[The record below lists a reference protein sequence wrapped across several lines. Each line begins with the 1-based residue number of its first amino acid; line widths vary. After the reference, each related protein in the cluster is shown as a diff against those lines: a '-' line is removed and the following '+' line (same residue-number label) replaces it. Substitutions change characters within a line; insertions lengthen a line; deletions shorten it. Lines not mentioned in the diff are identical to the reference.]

1 MSDNAGHTPEL
12 HSIAEK
18 YLAALRRGTSLA
30 DCLADC
36 RARHGDAVL
45 AEVRPALEAALLTAR
60 LRQPAMPAA
69 SVDALELRLRGT
81 MLARRR
87 PAPALTG
94 LARLAAAVAI
104 VMLALLGTGGG
115 AVVASEN
122 AVPGEALY
130 PIKRLWEEIVLA
142 LAPLTGERD
151 AIWLW
156 IAQRRLDEA
165 ETLAARGQLTPQ
177 ALADL
182 LAAMEQ
188 AATLAKPERQ
198 PVLRAYLDDVRAA
211 LAPVLPP
218 AGAETAYKQVLRRAA
233 RPDAAPPAPSAALT
247 LTPTVTASATASPTP
262 SAALTLT
269 PTVTASATASP
280 TATFTPTSRVPAT
293 STATPL
299 PPSPTPTVPPP
310 SLTPSP
316 SASPT
321 NTWTP
326 LPLPASP
333 VFTPLPTATL
343 TATEALPTAPPTN
356 TPEPLATERWRE
368 TQAAVYMTQ
377 TAQAR
382 APSVPTETP

>member
-1 MSDNAGHTPEL
+1 MSDDAGHTLEL

-18 YLAALRRGTSLA
+18 YLAALRRGVPLA

-36 RARHGDAVL
+36 RARYGDTVL

-69 SVDALELRLRGT
+69 SVDALELRLRGAL
-81 MLARRR
+81 LARRR
-87 PAPALTG
+87 APALTG
-94 LARLAAAVAI
+94 LARLAAAAALVL
-104 VMLALLGTGGG
+104 LALLGTGGG
-115 AVVASEN
+115 AVLAAEN
-122 AVPGEALY
+122 TVPGEALY
-130 PIKRLWEEIVLA
+130 PVKRLWEEIVLA

-188 AATLAKPERQ
+188 AAALAKPERQ
-198 PVLRAYLDDVRAA
+198 PVLRAYLSDVRAA

-218 AGAETAYKQVLRRAA
+218 AGAEVTYEQVLRRAA
-233 RPDAAPPAPSAALT
+233 PPPDTPPPAPGAALT
-247 LTPTVTASATASPTP
+247 LTPTLTASATASPTP
-262 SAALTLT
+262 TL
-269 PTVTASATASP
+269 TASATASP

-293 STATPL
+293 LTRTPL
-299 PPSPTPTVPPP
+299 PPSPTPTMLPP
-310 SLTPSP
+310 SPTPSP

-333 VFTPLPTATL
+333 VFTPLPSATL
-343 TATEALPTAPPTN
+343 TATSAPPTALPTN
-356 TPEPLATERWRE
+356 TPELLATERWRE

-382 APSVPTETP
+382 APGMPTETP

>member
-1 MSDNAGHTPEL
+1 MNDDAGHAPEL

-18 YLAALRRGTSLA
+18 YLAALRRGVPLA
-30 DCLADC
+30 NCLADC
-36 RARHGDAVL
+36 RARYGDAVL
-45 AEVRPALEAALLTAR
+45 AEVRPALEAALLASR

-69 SVDALELRLRGT
+69 SVDALELRLRGAL
-81 MLARRR
+81 LARRR
-87 PAPALTG
+87 RAPALTG

-115 AVVASEN
+115 AVLAAERT
-122 AVPGEALY
+122 VPGEALY
-130 PIKRLWEEIVLA
+130 PIKRLWEQIVLA

-188 AATLAKPERQ
+188 AVALAQPERQ
-198 PVLRAYLDDVRAA
+198 PALRAYLDDVRAA

-218 AGAETAYKQVLRRAA
+218 AGAEAAYEQALRRAA
-233 RPDAAPPAPSAALT
+233 PPDTLPPTPNAAPAQTDSAAFTPT
-247 LTPTVTASATASPTP
+247 LTATASVTASPTP
-262 SAALTLT
+262 TL
-269 PTVTASATASP
+269 TASP
-280 TATFTPTSRVPAT
+280 SATFTPTSRVPAT
-293 STATPL
+293 LTRTPL

-310 SLTPSP
+310 SPTPSLTPSP
-316 SASPT
+316 T
-321 NTWTP
+321 YTWTP
-326 LPLPASP
+326 LPLPVSP
-333 VFTPLPTATL
+333 VFTPLPSATL
-343 TATEALPTAPPTN
+343 TVTSPPPTAPPTN
-356 TPEPLATERWRE
+356 TPELLATERWRE

-382 APSVPTETP
+382 APGMPTETP

>member
-1 MSDNAGHTPEL
+1 VSDNAGHTPEL

-18 YLAALRRGTSLA
+18 YLAALRRGAPLA

-36 RARHGDAVL
+36 RARYGDAVL

-60 LRQPAMPAA
+60 LRQPVMPAT
-69 SVDALELRLRGT
+69 SVDALELRLRGAV
-81 MLARRR
+81 LARRQR
-87 PAPALTG
+87 APALTG

-130 PIKRLWEEIVLA
+130 PVKRLWEEIVLA

-165 ETLAARGQLTPQ
+165 ETLAARGRLTPQ

-188 AATLAKPERQ
+188 AAALTKPERQ
-198 PVLRAYLDDVRAA
+198 PVLRAYLNDVRAA

-218 AGAETAYKQVLRRAA
+218 AGAETTYEQVLRRAA
-233 RPDAAPPAPSAALT
+233 PPDAAPPAPSAALT

-262 SAALTLT
+262 SA
-269 PTVTASATASP
+269 TASATASP

-299 PPSPTPTVPPP
+299 PPSPTPTAPPP
-310 SLTPSP
+310 SPTPSP

-333 VFTPLPTATL
+333 VFTPLPSATL

-356 TPEPLATERWRE
+356 TPELLATERWRE

-382 APSVPTETP
+382 APGVPTETP